1 MDALVTPWATLGDS
15 ESAVIDRVHTEYIV
29 FNLISPTV
37 VSSDTQP
44 LGSVGW
50 VEAGAFSV
58 SNWLPMMTLATNRH
72 ALQPT
77 TECLPSFAPKHG
89 TPTHGSRTSSTNR
102 NRTDVNKKN
111 KQTNQ
116 RQPKGTV
123 CVLDVIAADA
133 VTSSSADV
141 IEASPFSHT
150 PELLDSQLANDFSWE
165 RATERERERES
176 GTTDTT
182 PSLSLRS
189 NEFVLRLFYFFFL
202 VVVGVGVESNQD
214 LWGFNFFF
222 FYFRLRFRVW
232 MESVGQKGTRPTAA
246 VAIEPRPLFFHFSF
260 SFSFCPKSPSFF
272 CLFKSATAKGRRL
285 RSSSADFA
293 IHWISLGFAIP
304 RISANRQRRL
314 VTLDRSMKLQRNCW
328 IIIIFIVTAFEL
340 VSVIFGCFVCLFLVD
355 FIGFGRNSFFFCRA
369 RLDFLAI
376 SWIWLGL
383 QRSYCVAI
391 C

>member
-189 NEFVLRLFYFFFL
+189 NEFVLRLFYFFF
-202 VVVGVGVESNQD
+202 
-214 LWGFNFFF
+214 W
-222 FYFRLRFRVW
+222 
-232 MESVGQKGTRPTAA
+232 
-246 VAIEPRPLFFHFSF
+246 
-260 SFSFCPKSPSFF
+260 
-272 CLFKSATAKGRRL
+272 
-285 RSSSADFA
+285 
-293 IHWISLGFAIP
+293 
-304 RISANRQRRL
+304 
-314 VTLDRSMKLQRNCW
+314 
-328 IIIIFIVTAFEL
+328 
-340 VSVIFGCFVCLFLVD
+340 
-355 FIGFGRNSFFFCRA
+355 
-369 RLDFLAI
+369 
-376 SWIWLGL
+376 
-383 QRSYCVAI
+383 
-391 C
+391 